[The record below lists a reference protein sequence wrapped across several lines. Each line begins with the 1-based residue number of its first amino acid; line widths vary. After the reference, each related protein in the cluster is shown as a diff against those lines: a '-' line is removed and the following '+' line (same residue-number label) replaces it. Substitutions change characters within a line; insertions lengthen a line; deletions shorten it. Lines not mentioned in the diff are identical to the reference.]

1 MIQFKFVSYV
11 HKHRAILSNINIK
24 FEEGEFVYILGPSSS
39 GKTTLLKL
47 IAGVIKPTGGSL
59 MVMGKNMKS
68 LSSDKLSAI
77 RKKMGLIMDEFG
89 FVKGSVEKNL
99 EISLSNFPKEERR
112 SMIDYALNL
121 VELTRKRRDDIS
133 LLSLSEK
140 KQISLIRAIITEP
153 LVILADEPVCCC
165 DKKKETLI
173 IDILK
178 KMQENGTL
186 VILAST
192 RDIPIP
198 GKREVRLEDG
208 MLL

>member
-1 MIQFKFVSYV
+1 MVQFRFVSYV
-11 HKHRAILSNINIK
+11 HKRRSILSNINIK
-24 FEEGEFVYILGPSSS
+24 FESGEFVYLLGPSSS
-39 GKTTLLKL
+39 GKTTFLKL
-47 IAGVIKPTGGSL
+47 IAGVIKPTGGNL

-68 LSSDKLSAI
+68 LSSDNLSAI

-112 SMIDYALNL
+112 PRIDYALNL
-121 VELTRKRRDDIS
+121 VELTRKRKDDIS

-140 KQISLIRAIITEP
+140 KQISLVRAIITDP
-153 LVILADEPVCCC
+153 SIILADEPVCCC
-165 DKKKETLI
+165 DKKKEELI

-192 RDIPIP
+192 RDTSIP
-198 GKREVRLEDG
+198 GRRLIRLEDG
-208 MLL
+208 MIS

>member
-68 LSSDKLSAI
+68 LSSEKLSAI

-99 EISLSNFPKEERR
+99 EISLSNFPREERR
-112 SMIDYALNL
+112 PMIDYALNL

-140 KQISLIRAIITEP
+140 KQISLIRAIITDP